1 MATEDNKSGAR
12 RKCAGCGAELTGATP
27 AELCPKCLLKLAMKT
42 EPGPGSE
49 PDPGRTATNVRGL
62 PQPGEQ
68 LGRYAIL
75 RALGAGGMGAVYEAQ
90 DTESG
95 RRVALKV
102 LSQSLDSPESRE
114 RFFREGRLAASINH
128 PNSVYIFGTEEI
140 GGTPVIAMELV
151 AGGTLQDRV
160 KDQGPL
166 RIGEAVDCVLQ
177 IVEGLEAAQRIG
189 ILHRDIK
196 PSNCYVGE
204 DGTVKIGDFGLS
216 ISTTV
221 RTEPSLTATGAFLG
235 TPAFSSPEQLRGDEL
250 TARSDMYSV
259 GATLYYL
266 LTGRTP
272 FEAANMVQLLATVLE
287 RRAPSPT
294 EFRSEIPRGLAKAV
308 LRCLEK
314 EPGERFKSYADLVRA
329 LAPYSSAAPTPATL
343 GLRFL
348 AGVID
353 MTVLSLAGFVLMLL
367 VYGSPTAFMDV
378 AMQGSPR
385 MAFQALGWSSVAFIY
400 YALCEGLWGAAVG
413 KAICRLRVVGSDRN
427 APGVG
432 RALLRALVFFLP
444 PTLPYWGTLGLN
456 ARFYLG
462 TSTLV
467 QTLLG
472 LLVYTI
478 MALMFVTA
486 RRRNGFAAIQDLISR
501 TRVISRVG
509 VMSPRPAH
517 SASELALPS
526 IESAATI
533 GPYHVLQGIS
543 ETAGVKWFLAYDLKL
558 LRRVWVRQVP
568 LGTDTIAPPLRN
580 LSRVGRLRWLTGTRS
595 ATENW
600 DAFEALTGGP
610 LLERSQR
617 RQPWSE
623 VRFWL
628 HDLAVEIAAAEKDGT
643 LPPLALDRIWITEE
657 GRAKLLDF
665 TAPGLAAKPELQTP
679 AAGSSPGPPP
689 QTPSQLLAE
698 VAATAL
704 GGTTP
709 ASAQPAGGVA
719 APLPLHARAFLE
731 RLPQMP
737 GADTVA
743 AALQPLLRRVAV
755 VSRQRRA
762 ALVAGCM
769 LVPALASVAGWLGM
783 STMREFSA
791 KNPEVLGLSTL
802 LQTRSSVRFW
812 NSDKMQFPDDQQ
824 VAVYVAHH
832 YRNVI
837 TNPAAWSSGMA
848 LALIKGD
855 ARKFAEKSLVEYPAP
870 TAAEIQAADAAVLK
884 FVPGQQ
890 AIVETPPWLPVV
902 VVAGG
907 LILYVCLPAI
917 IAALLF
923 RGGLV
928 LLIAGVTF
936 VRADGQP
943 ASRLRVFWRAL
954 VAWSPILFVF
964 VGMCA
969 AVVAQAIWAVWAALA
984 LFCLLAAIS
993 VALPT
998 RALQDRLAGTWPVP
1012 R

>member
-1 MATEDNKSGAR
+1 MATEDNRPPASR
-12 RKCAGCGAELTGATP
+12 NCAGCGAELAGATP

-42 EPGPGSE
+42 EPGPGPE
-49 PDPGRTATNVRGL
+49 PASGRAATDARGL
-62 PQPGEQ
+62 PKPGEQ
-68 LGRYAIL
+68 LGHYTIL

-102 LSQSLDSPESRE
+102 LSQSLDSPEARE

-151 AGGTLQDRV
+151 AGGTLQERV
-160 KDQGPL
+160 RDQGPL

-196 PSNCYVGE
+196 PSNCYMGG

-216 ISTTV
+216 ISTAV

-287 RRAPSPT
+287 RRAPSPAK
-294 EFRSEIPRGLAKAV
+294 FRPEIPRGLAKAV

-314 EPGERFKSYADLVRA
+314 EPGERFKSYADLARA

-348 AGVID
+348 AGVLD
-353 MTVLSLAGFVLMLL
+353 MGTLSLAGAVLML
-367 VYGSPTAFMDV
+367 VIYGSPKAYMDLL
-378 AMQGSPR
+378 MQGSPR
-385 MAFQALGWSSVAFIY
+385 LAIQAMGWCCVAFFY

-413 KAICRLRVVGSDRN
+413 KAICGLRVVGPGRN
-427 APGVG
+427 PPGVG
-432 RALLRALVFFLP
+432 RALLRALTFLLP
-444 PTLPYWGTLGLN
+444 PVLPYWVAFGAKGWAYMASPTLPQL
-456 ARFYLG
+456 
-462 TSTLV
+462 
-467 QTLLG
+467 LLG
-472 LLVYTI
+472 LLVYAL
-478 MALMFVTA
+478 MALLFVTA
-486 RRRNGFAAIQDLISR
+486 RRRNGFAAVQDLLSR
-501 TRVISRVG
+501 TRVISRAAVL
-509 VMSPRPAH
+509 STRPAH
-517 SASELALPS
+517 PASELALPAV
-526 IESAATI
+526 ESAAKI
-533 GPYHVLQGIS
+533 GPYHVLQEIAES
-543 ETAGVKWFLAYDLKL
+543 AGVKWSLAYDVKL

-568 LGTDTIAPPLRN
+568 PGTDAPLRN
-580 LSRVGRLRWLTGTRS
+580 LSRVGRLRWLTGKRS
-595 ATENW
+595 DTENW
-600 DAFEALTGGP
+600 DAFEALSGGP

-623 VRFWL
+623 VRHWL
-628 HDLAVEIAAAEKDGT
+628 HDLAVEISAAEKDGT
-643 LPPLALDRIWITEE
+643 LPPLALDRIWITGE

-665 TAPGLAAKPELQTP
+665 TAPGLAVEPRIHDP
-679 AAGSSPGPPP
+679 ATQSGPLSPPL
-689 QTPSQLLAE
+689 TASQLLAE
-698 VAATAL
+698 VAAVAL
-704 GGTTP
+704 EGTKS
-709 ASAQPAGGVA
+709 ASATPVA
-719 APLPLHARAFLE
+719 DVAVPLPIHARAFLQ
-731 RLPQMP
+731 RLPQLP
-737 GADTVA
+737 GAEAVA
-743 AALQPLLRRVAV
+743 AVLQPLLRRAPA

-762 ALVAGCM
+762 AIVAGCM
-769 LVPALASVAGWLGM
+769 LVPALALVIGSFGM

-791 KNPEVLGLSTL
+791 KNPEVLGLSML
-802 LQTRSSVRFW
+802 LQTRSSARFW
-812 NSDKMQFPDDQQ
+812 NSQKMQFPNDQL
-824 VAVYVAHH
+824 VAVYVSHH
-832 YRNVI
+832 YSDVI
-837 TNPAAWSSGMA
+837 TNPAAWSNAMA
-848 LALIKGD
+848 LAMIKGD
-855 ARKFAEKSLVEYPAP
+855 ARAFAEKSLAEHPAP
-870 TAAEIQAADAAVLK
+870 TEAEIQAADAAVTK

-907 LILYVCLPAI
+907 LILYVCLPAML
-917 IAALLF
+917 AALLF

-936 VRADGQP
+936 VRADGRP
-943 ASRLRVFWRAL
+943 ASRPQVFWRAL
-954 VAWSPILFVF
+954 VAWSPILPVF
-964 VGMCA
+964 AGMVA
-969 AVVAQAIWAVWAALA
+969 AVLAHANWAVWAALA

-998 RALQDRLAGTWPVP
+998 RGLQDRLAGTWPVP